1 MDRNGYIGRAP
12 ADSSVIVARQ
22 VFSPSGVTTD
32 FTFSSGY
39 TPGYLDLYLN
49 GSRLVEGTDYT
60 ANDTST
66 ISVLNG
72 GADGGDVIEA
82 VAYKAFNAAT
92 ATVGISSAGSSI
104 STQANTLNFIGTGN
118 TFALRGNT
126 IDISI
131 SGSGGGSGVASTITV
146 ADESSDTTC
155 FPVFV
160 TAATGDLNP
169 KSGSNL
175 TFNSSSGAL
184 TASSFVGALT
194 GDVTGTATT
203 ATNAQGLTGTP
214 NISVGTISA
223 SGSVSIAG
231 TLTYEDVTN
240 IDSVGII
247 TARSDISIADKIIH
261 TGDTNTAIRFPAADT
276 FTVETGGSERIR
288 VASDG
293 NFGIRTTS
301 PTDDLHIAASASGKG
316 ILIKTTGDTFPSLN
330 FDANRS
336 SSESANG
343 TIRGYWNGTN
353 VAQITLAGGSD
364 TTNKDDGIIQFS
376 TSSANNITEQM
387 RLDSSGRL
395 LVGTSASDQDALL
408 TVARTGNGGTTPST
422 ISSATVATFRATG
435 GLGHEAHVSILGG
448 STGASQLNLGDRDDE
463 DVASI
468 RYDHNNNFMQFNV
481 SAAERIRIGASGQIG
496 IAGANYG
503 SSGQVLTSKG
513 SGSAVAWESVSTGIS
528 TEAATVTNGQTTLL
542 DLGSAQDHKL
552 TCTGTVTISCTGGT
566 ESESHTVRV
575 INSGTATIGFS
586 TYFLFPSGSAPSL
599 PTADGAIS
607 LISFTVNRVGAAGT
621 QLLAGASVNYS

>member
-32 FTFSSGY
+32 FTFTSGY

-60 ANDTST
+60 ATDTST

-72 GADGGDVIEA
+72 GADGGDVVEA
-82 VAYKAFNAAT
+82 VAYKAFNVAT
-92 ATVGISSAGSSI
+92 ATVGISSAGTSI
-104 STQANTLNFIGTGN
+104 GSVNALNFIGTGN
-118 TFALRGNT
+118 TFALRGST

-203 ATNAQGLTGTP
+203 ATLANTATVATNAQGLTGTP

-276 FTVETGGSERIR
+276 FTVETGGSEVARFDSSQRLLIGANSSTS
-288 VASDG
+288 VASESTRLQVVGATNDSSRVSIINNGNNSGGGGIQIAKARGAGGTIVQNNDEVGHVIFAAGDG
-293 NFGIRTTS
+293 TDFASISSQISCEIDGTPGGNDVPGRLTFHTTADGAAS
-301 PTDDLHIAASASGKG
+301 PTERLRIDSNGNLGIGENSPATKVHIKG
-316 ILIKTTGDTFPSLN
+316 TTPTL
-330 FDANRS
+330 RI
-336 SSESANG
+336 ANG
-343 TIRGYWNGTN
+343 TSQVAEIKADTSATMFRTTTNHPLLFGTN
-353 VAQITLAGGSD
+353 D
-364 TTNKDDGIIQFS
+364 T
-376 TSSANNITEQM
+376 E
-387 RLDSSGRL
+387 RL
-395 LVGTSASDQDALL
+395 
-408 TVARTGNGGTTPST
+408 
-422 ISSATVATFRATG
+422 
-435 GLGHEAHVSILGG
+435 
-448 STGASQLNLGDRDDE
+448 
-463 DVASI
+463 
-468 RYDHNNNFMQFNV
+468 
-481 SAAERIRIGASGQIG
+481 RIGSSGQIG

-513 SGSAVAWESVSTGIS
+513 SGSAVAWESVSVGLT

-566 ESESHTVRV
+566 EAESHTVRI
-575 INSGTATIGFS
+575 INSGITTVGFS
-586 TYFLFPSGSAPSL
+586 TYFLFPSGSTPVL
-599 PTADGAIS
+599 PTASGAIS
-607 LISFTVNRVGAAGT
+607 LISFTVNRVGAGGT
-621 QLLAGASVNYS
+621 QLLAGASLNFS

>member
-32 FTFSSGY
+32 FTFTSGY

-49 GSRLVEGTDYT
+49 GSRLIEGTDYT
-60 ANDTST
+60 ATDTST

-82 VAYKAFNAAT
+82 VAYKAFNVAT
-92 ATVGISSAGSSI
+92 ATVGISSAGTSI
-104 STQANTLNFIGTGN
+104 GSVNALNFVGTGN
-118 TFALRGNT
+118 TFALRGST

-131 SGSGGGSGVASTITV
+131 SGSSGGGGVASTITV

-276 FTVETGGSERIR
+276 FTVETAGTERLRTDSAGRLLVGTTGSSKNATI
-288 VASDG
+288 VAQGNSD
-293 NFGIRTTS
+293 N
-301 PTDDLHIAASASGKG
+301 SASSAEFYLQRGQATPADG
-316 ILIKTTGDTFPSLN
+316 ATF
-330 FDANRS
+330 
-336 SSESANG
+336 G
-343 TIRGYWNGTN
+343 TIVFGDSGGGQGATIVSQRDGGTWS
-353 VAQITLAGGSD
+353 GSSKPGRLIFG
-364 TTNKDDGIIQFS
+364 TTADGATAVNERVRI
-376 TSSANNITEQM
+376 
-387 RLDSSGRL
+387 DSSGRL
-395 LVGTSASDQDALL
+395 LVGTGGSDQDALL

-566 ESESHTVRV
+566 EAESHTVRV
-575 INSGTATIGFS
+575 INSGITTVGFS